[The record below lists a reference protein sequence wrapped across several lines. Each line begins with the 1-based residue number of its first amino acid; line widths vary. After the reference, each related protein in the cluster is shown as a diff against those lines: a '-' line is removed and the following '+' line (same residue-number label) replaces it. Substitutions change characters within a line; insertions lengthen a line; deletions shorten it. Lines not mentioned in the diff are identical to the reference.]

1 MKKCQWVTELETFWS
16 QNEVDAKMGN
26 SNFKSY
32 HSSLVNS
39 RECLYNS

>member
-1 MKKCQWVTELETFWS
+1 MKNYQWVTELETFWS

-32 HSSLVNS
+32 RSSLVNLRAS
-39 RECLYNS
+39 Q